1 MRKNIKINEGRH
13 LSDREGWTGE
23 GTVVLVGKEEERG
36 AAGKMTCREGLMEE
50 EEAEKRS
57 TLRC

>member
-1 MRKNIKINEGRH
+1 M
-13 LSDREGWTGE
+13 SDREGWTGE